1 MWYRL
6 TEDSAEGKGFCLVSH
21 LLNVGEEDLLAR
33 FDTVWA
39 HSLHAAIA
47 SADICSLED
56 ARRKIK
62 PDQQRWL
69 DKNQEQRE
77 FWLEGGLFVAQTT
90 ANADD
95 THELTQLWFVRSS
108 DIDPRRLFIT
118 FATVEI
124 RREFDKIAVEHG
136 WKPEELGEKLLL
148 DFMESATKKK
158 FR

>member
-1 MWYRL
+1 
-6 TEDSAEGKGFCLVSH
+6 
-21 LLNVGEEDLLAR
+21 
-33 FDTVWA
+33 
-39 HSLHAAIA
+39 
-47 SADICSLED
+47 LED